1 MTSDRPYRAAMS
13 TERAIQQ
20 LVLGKGTQFEASV
33 VDAFIEILEN
43 ETMPYQRGR
52 MPDFSIEAQRHSV
65 VAAEDDSSSGRP
77 WRAAVA

>member
-20 LVLGKGTQFEASV
+20 LVLGKGTQFESEV
-33 VDAFIEILEN
+33 VDAFIEILER

-52 MPDFSIEAQRHSV
+52 MPDFSIEAQRHV
-65 VAAEDDSSSGRP
+65 VLQAEDDSSHGP
-77 WRAAVA
+77 TWGAAVA